1 MITTLEQLQ
10 ELNNLLVN
18 ISQFAIDLEVSTIV
32 MCLFPP
38 SPNIVCVICHIVAS
52 FLSILSWDSM
62 LDAAVNP

>member
-10 ELNNLLVN
+10 ELSNLLVN
-18 ISQFAIDLEVSTIV
+18 VSEFAVDLEVSPIA
-32 MCLFPP
+32 LSEFSLSP
-38 SPNIVCVICHIVAS
+38 SIFCAASHIVAS